1 MTCESM
7 IVDQVLAALQ
17 WKYGPLG
24 RQPRKYNPKCTT
36 VSREDQELPEYDIFL
51 RESDSRPQ
59 SATPRAQLP

>member
-24 RQPRKYNPKCTT
+24 RHPRKFNAKCTT
-36 VSREDQELPEYDIFL
+36 VSREDQELPEYDIFM
-51 RESDSRPQ
+51 RESISRPQ
-59 SATPRAQLP
+59 RATPREQLT